1 LCVNTFESMKI
12 MTCKLTFV
20 KILISVSVAVNIEA
34 IRIANTEKNS
44 LLQHIMFHSI
54 NKQTN
59 I

>member
-1 LCVNTFESMKI
+1 MKI

>member
-1 LCVNTFESMKI
+1 MKI

-20 KILISVSVAVNIEA
+20 KILISFSVAVNIEA
-34 IRIANTEKNS
+34 IRIANTEINS
-44 LLQHIMFHSI
+44 LLQRIMFHSI